1 MSKFVKDTKKYFK
14 ECFPTFDETQ
24 IEALVDKDIRDGVQ
38 TLQYQIVT
46 LMTTNGQAPFITVY
60 MNLEEAEN
68 EHEKEDLAKVI
79 AEVLR
84 QRIKGVKNEKGVYI
98 TPAFPKLVYALDEEN
113 MGRDS
118 KYFWLTELAAK
129 CTAKRMVPDYTSNKI
144 QRQLKNGD
152 MYPPMGLKAYSY

>member
-1 MSKFVKDTKKYFK
+1 MGDTKKYFK

-68 EHEKEDLAKVI
+68 EQEKENLAKVI
-79 AEVLR
+79 AEVLMKKVCISLLLS
-84 QRIKGVKNEKGVYI
+84 QNL
-98 TPAFPKLVYALDEEN
+98 F
-113 MGRDS
+113 MH
-118 KYFWLTELAAK
+118 
-129 CTAKRMVPDYTSNKI
+129 
-144 QRQLKNGD
+144 
-152 MYPPMGLKAYSY
+152 